1 MKERLILESNALSEK
16 EKEYDECTAGTGE
29 GTDKG
34 PINLT
39 VYSYTLRK
47 TDTFRI
53 KRLKR

>member
-16 EKEYDECTAGTGE
+16 EKEYDECTAGNGE
-29 GTDKG
+29 GTDKD
-34 PINLT
+34 PITLT